1 LKRAEAEPDRLLIH
15 RAATD
20 SCPTGKG
27 TVLTSRTADILPDLL
42 TLGLDVIFVGAA
54 PSRSSADIGH
64 YYAGPTNKFWR
75 LLSQAGFTPRLLRS
89 EEDAEVLRYGVGLT
103 GIYKHLSTSANHL
116 LPAPTA
122 ELRAALYAKLLRYAP
137 RFVCYNGKDVY
148 QLATGRICTDWGE
161 LEERLGDSRVFVV
174 HGSSAR
180 ADFWGRERLALY
192 RELKSLVDAE
202 RASPARPP
210 ARRKS

>member
-1 LKRAEAEPDRLLIH
+1 MALKTLEAFSPEASEPDE
-15 RAATD
+15 
-20 SCPTGKG
+20 
-27 TVLTSRTADILPDLL
+27 DILPDILAP
-42 TLGLDVIFVGAA
+42 GLDVIFVGAA

-122 ELRAALYAKLLRYAP
+122 TLSFFSRKRPRGGAGVSVRRYAVRSRSCAVDSLGP
-137 RFVCYNGKDVY
+137 CSVVS
-148 QLATGRICTDWGE
+148 TDLRTCDSSVFTAPFQPHGPVSFTPSNVNT
-161 LEERLGDSRVFVV
+161 RLGVPCDPSPRV
-174 HGSSAR
+174 SAS
-180 ADFWGRERLALY
+180 WPLAWPSVWQLWQ
-192 RELKSLVDAE
+192 LNHPS
-202 RASPARPP
+202 
-210 ARRKS
+210 